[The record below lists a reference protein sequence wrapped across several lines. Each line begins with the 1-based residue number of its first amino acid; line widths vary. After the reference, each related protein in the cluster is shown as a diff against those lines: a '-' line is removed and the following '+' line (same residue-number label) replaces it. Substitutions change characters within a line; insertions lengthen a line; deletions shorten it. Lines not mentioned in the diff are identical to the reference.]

1 MKKALSWLQK
11 AENLIIIIT
20 FTVMVLASFAQV
32 INRNIFKFG
41 IGWFEELAVYCMIWM
56 TLLGTEMGLRDG
68 TQASVTAVVDSLKGK
83 VKQVVQLAAKL
94 LVVIFTAM
102 ITQSAWGMVLK
113 QIQTGQTSAA
123 LKVPMAIPYSALLV
137 SFAIM
142 TAVQG
147 VTVVLMFLQLFKPQ
161 EAETASKL
169 EEGGKQA

>member
-11 AENLIIIIT
+11 AENLIIIVT
-20 FTVMVLASFAQV
+20 FSMMVLAAFAQV
-32 INRNIFKFG
+32 VNRNIFKLG

-68 TQASVTAVVDSLKGK
+68 TQASVTALVDRFRGKAKAVVHIVSK
-83 VKQVVQLAAKL
+83 A
-94 LVVIFTAM
+94 LVVAFTAM

-113 QIQTGQTSAA
+113 QIETGQTSPA
-123 LKVPMAIPYSALLV
+123 LKIPMSIPYAALLV

-147 VTVVLMFLQLFKPQ
+147 VTLVLMLLRLCKGGG
-161 EAETASKL
+161 
-169 EEGGKQA
+169 EGGEKGGEAP